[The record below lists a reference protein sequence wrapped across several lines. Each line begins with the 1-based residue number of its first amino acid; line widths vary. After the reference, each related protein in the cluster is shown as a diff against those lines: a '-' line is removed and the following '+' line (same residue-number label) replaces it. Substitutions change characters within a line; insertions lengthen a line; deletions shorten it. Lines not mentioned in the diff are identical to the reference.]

1 MNEAK
6 WGSSLESNRAAGT
19 RLELLLFQLESPH
32 LYGIN
37 VFKVQEVIPYQQL
50 TRLAG
55 AHPLV
60 SGIATL
66 RGVTMSIIDL
76 SRAIGGPPMRNPE
89 QGYII
94 ITEYNR
100 SVHGFLI
107 RRMDRII
114 NTQWD
119 KVQPSPPAAGRN
131 AYVTAITLVD
141 KQIVEILDVEK
152 VLDQVVRAK
161 TEVSEQYSSQIQPGH
176 YEVLVVDDSS
186 VARNQIRRSLE
197 QLGIKCT
204 LATDGRDALKLIER
218 LTKEGEDLSTR
229 FDMIVSDIEMPEIDG
244 YQLTM
249 HLRSDPRF
257 KTVYILLHSSISG
270 VFNVDMVKRT
280 GANKFI
286 QKYHP
291 DDLAKAVLESIS
303 AKAASRG

>member
-303 AKAASRG
+303 AKTLNP

>member
-37 VFKVQEVIPYQQL
+37 VFKVQEVIPSQQL

-119 KVQPSPPAAGRN
+119 KVQPSPPAAGHN

-303 AKAASRG
+303 AKTASRG